1 MTRRT
6 GVVGIAAC
14 STVLTFSAT
23 ATAATRTVYAG
34 NPQKLTQR
42 IAAKLIPNVKAFAQK
57 YNPGVNNFFTQRVTI
72 NAGDTVSFRIAGFHT
87 VDFPGKSNTD
97 LPLIVPGSPV
107 SGANDAAGN
116 PFWFNGLPNVGLN
129 PQLFSRQGPSTYNG
143 TTRIDSGL
151 PAGNGAPKPLNIKFN
166 KPGVYKFYCDVHP
179 GMVGYVVV
187 KPKGKPIPSAKQAKA
202 ALVRQITADVKTAKK
217 LAKSKQP
224 TDTVD
229 LGASAKDGVELY
241 AMFPQALTIKPNT
254 VVTFTM
260 STHSRE
266 THTATFGPSSVLGA
280 LSNQFQGASFPAQ
293 GVYPSD
299 PKSIVVT
306 PTSHGDGFGNT
317 GALDNDPGTPQIP
330 PSNKIDFT
338 TPGTYHFQCL
348 IHPFM
353 HGTIIVQ

>member
-6 GVVGIAAC
+6 GVVGTAVC
-14 STVLTFSAT
+14 SAVLTFSAT

-42 IAAKLIPNVKAFAQK
+42 IAAKLIPNLKAFAQK

-72 NAGDTVSFRIAGFHT
+72 NAGDTVSFRIEGFHT
-87 VDFPGKSNTD
+87 VDFPGKSKGD

-107 SGANDAAGN
+107 SGAVDAAGN

-129 PQLFSRQGPSTYNG
+129 TQLFSRQGPSTYNG

-151 PAGNGAPKPLNIKFN
+151 PVGNGAPKPLNIKFN

-179 GMVGYVVV
+179 GMIGYVVV
-187 KPKGKPIPSAKQAKA
+187 KPKGKRIPSAKRAKA
-202 ALVRQITADVKTAKK
+202 ALVRQITGDVKTAKK
-217 LAKSKQP
+217 LAKGKQP

-229 LGASAKDGVELY
+229 LGEAAGDGVELY
-241 AMFPQALTIKPNT
+241 SMFPQTLTVKANT

-260 STHSRE
+260 SKRSRE
-266 THTATFGPSSVLGA
+266 THTATFGPASLLKT
-280 LSNQFQGASFPAQ
+280 LSNAFEGVNFPAQ

-299 PKSIVVT
+299 PKSIVVS
-306 PTSHGDGFGNT
+306 PTSHGDGFGNV